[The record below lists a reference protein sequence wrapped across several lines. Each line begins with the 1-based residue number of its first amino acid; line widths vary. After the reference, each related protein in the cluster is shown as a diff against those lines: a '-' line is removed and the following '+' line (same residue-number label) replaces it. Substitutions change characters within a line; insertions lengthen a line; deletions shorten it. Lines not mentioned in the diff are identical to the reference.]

1 MNTKKY
7 MQMSEDERKKYLLK
21 REKEIAEWQALPEK
35 EKQKRIIADNLKS
48 ARQKYNMTR
57 RAVSNK
63 LEIPYRTLED
73 WEAGKS
79 TPPKYVQNMYL
90 KALAE
95 IQPTYTIYL
104 DNEVVASKK
113 TLAGVKEFF
122 KEDLNQCFDSKK
134 EFEYFENLNRELRYS
149 QNINDIM
156 DLLEEEAAG
165 EAVLYEIKREE
176 E

>member
-1 MNTKKY
+1 MNTEKY
-7 MQMSEDERKKYLLK
+7 MKMSEEEKKEYLAK
-21 REKEIAEWQALPEK
+21 REKEIKEWQALPEK
-35 EKQKRIIADNLKS
+35 EKEKKITAGKLKT
-48 ARQKYNMTR
+48 ARAKYNMTR
-57 RAVSNK
+57 KEVSNK

-90 KALAE
+90 RALNE
-95 IQPTYTIYL
+95 IQPLYNIYL
-104 DNEVVASKK
+104 DGEIVASEK
-113 TLAGVKEFF
+113 TLAEVKEFF
-122 KEDLNQCFDSKK
+122 KEDLNQCFDSKE
-134 EFEYFENLNRELRYS
+134 EFEYFENFNRELRYS

-165 EAVLYEIKREE
+165 EAVLYKIKKEE

>member
-1 MNTKKY
+1 MNT
-7 MQMSEDERKKYLLK
+7 E
-21 REKEIAEWQALPEK
+21 
-35 EKQKRIIADNLKS
+35 KRITADKLKS
-48 ARQKYNMTR
+48 AREKFNMTR
-57 RAVSNK
+57 VEVSNK

-90 KALAE
+90 KALFE

-104 DNEVVASKK
+104 DVEVVASEK
-113 TLAGVKEFF
+113 TLEEVKEFF
-122 KEDLNQCFDSKK
+122 KEDLNQCFDSKE
-134 EFEYFENLNRELRYS
+134 EFEYFENFNRELRYS

-156 DLLEEEAAG
+156 ELLEEAAAG
-165 EAVLYEIKREE
+165 EAVLYRIEREE

>member
-1 MNTKKY
+1 MNT
-7 MQMSEDERKKYLLK
+7 E
-21 REKEIAEWQALPEK
+21 
-35 EKQKRIIADNLKS
+35 KRITADKLKS
-48 ARQKYNMTR
+48 AREKFNMTR
-57 RAVSNK
+57 VEVSNK

-90 KALAE
+90 KALVE

-104 DNEVVASKK
+104 DGEVVASEK
-113 TLAGVKEFF
+113 TLAEVKEFF
-122 KEDLNQCFDSKK
+122 KVDLNQCFDSKE
-134 EFEYFENLNRELRYS
+134 EFEYFENLNRDLRYA

-156 DLLEEEAAG
+156 DILKEEAAG
-165 EAVLYEIKREE
+165 EAVLYKIKKEE

>member
-1 MNTKKY
+1 MNT
-7 MQMSEDERKKYLLK
+7 E
-21 REKEIAEWQALPEK
+21 
-35 EKQKRIIADNLKS
+35 KRITADKLKS
-48 ARQKYNMTR
+48 AREKFNMTR
-57 RAVSNK
+57 VEVSNK

-90 KALAE
+90 KALVE

-104 DNEVVASKK
+104 DGEVVASEK
-113 TLAGVKEFF
+113 TLAEVKEFF
-122 KEDLNQCFDSKK
+122 KEDLNQCFDSKE
-134 EFEYFENLNRELRYS
+134 EFEYFENFNRELRYS

-156 DLLEEEAAG
+156 ELLEEAAAG
-165 EAVLYEIKREE
+165 EAVLYRIEREE

>member
-1 MNTKKY
+1 
-7 MQMSEDERKKYLLK
+7 
-21 REKEIAEWQALPEK
+21 
-35 EKQKRIIADNLKS
+35 
-48 ARQKYNMTR
+48 MTR

-79 TPPKYVQNMYL
+79 TPPKYIQKMYL

-95 IQPTYTIYL
+95 IQPRYEIYL
-104 DNEVVASKK
+104 DGEVVASKK

-122 KEDLNQCFDSKK
+122 KEDLNKCFNSKE
-134 EFEYFENLNRELRYS
+134 EFEHFEKFNRELRYA
-149 QNINDIM
+149 QNIDDIM
-156 DLLEEEAAG
+156 SILEKEAAG
-165 EAVLYEIKREE
+165 EAVLYKIEREE